1 MTRSVFGRHP
11 DLTLLLIVVA
21 VAALLRG
28 AILFRVPVLATGD
41 SEGYLAPG
49 FALAQG
55 VDYDLAS
62 KRTPGY
68 PWLVALAIVLG
79 GEDLRSLVFVQHAL
93 GMVTAGLTFALGRLC
108 FTPARLGR
116 IVGLVA
122 GLLISLNGA
131 LV

>member
-1 MTRSVFGRHP
+1 MTREIPLSSFARKNP
-11 DLTLLLIVVA
+11 DLTLLLVVVI

-28 AILFRVPVLATGD
+28 AILFRAPVFATGD

-68 PWLVALAIVLG
+68 PWLIALAIVAG

-93 GMVTAGLTFALGRLC
+93 GVATAGLTFALGRL
-108 FTPARLGR
+108 
-116 IVGLVA
+116 
-122 GLLISLNGA
+122 
-131 LV
+131 